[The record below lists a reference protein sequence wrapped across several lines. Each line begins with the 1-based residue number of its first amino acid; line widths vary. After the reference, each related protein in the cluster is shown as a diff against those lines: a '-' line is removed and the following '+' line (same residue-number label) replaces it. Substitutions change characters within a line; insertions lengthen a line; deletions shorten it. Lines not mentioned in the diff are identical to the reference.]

1 MTKWQGWEF
10 YGAYIL
16 TGLTGFTGLSSVG
29 VVSSSSRVELG
40 DFAKVAVEGL
50 TVLCQNFRILDC
62 EEVRSDIPKHMS
74 MKADTLKEKIEKYMT
89 VKIIRYSERRNK

>member
-1 MTKWQGWEF
+1 MNG
-10 YGAYIL
+10 IL
-16 TGLTGFTGLSSVG
+16 RSEGVG
-29 VVSSSSRVELG
+29 SFGVQEVKAKGEGEQWKILVI
-40 DFAKVAVEGL
+40 AKVAVEGL